1 MKLPGFDMSSII
13 KEFKKDLSTIF
24 KKYPSIRSAYLF
36 GSTAQGVDH
45 GLSDVDIAIRLTD
58 NISPDAS
65 FNIRM
70 QLMNDL
76 EDYFGQNVDIVILNS
91 ASLKLIHQV
100 LRTKQ
105 IIFRKDPVEE
115 MDYSIQK
122 QKEYFDFKY
131 YIDKDIQESRKYFQ
145 EDHV

>member
-1 MKLPGFDMSSII
+1 MSSII
-13 KEFKKDLSTIF
+13 KEFKKDFSTIF

-36 GSTAQGVDH
+36 GSTAQGADRQ
-45 GLSDVDIAIRLTD
+45 LSDVDIAIRLTD
-58 NISPDAS
+58 DILPEVS
-65 FNIRM
+65 FDIRM
-70 QLMNDL
+70 QLMDDL
-76 EDYFGQNVDIVILNS
+76 ENYFGRKVDIVVLNS

-105 IIFRKDPVEE
+105 IIFGKDPVEE
-115 MDYSIQK
+115 MDYAIQK

>member
-1 MKLPGFDMSSII
+1 MNMNKLRR
-13 KEFKKDLSTIF
+13 DLDGIF
-24 KKYPSIRSAYLF
+24 RQHLAIRSAYLF
-36 GSTAQGVDH
+36 GSTAQGADRQ
-45 GLSDVDIAIRLTD
+45 LSDVDIAIRLTD

-76 EDYFGQNVDIVILNS
+76 EDYFSQDVDIVILNG

-105 IIFRKDPVEE
+105 IIFGKDPVEE
-115 MDYSIQK
+115 MDYAIQK
-122 QKEYFDFKY
+122 RKEYFDFKY

>member
-1 MKLPGFDMSSII
+1 MSLIT

-24 KKYPSIRSAYLF
+24 EKYPSIRSAYLF
-36 GSTAQGVDH
+36 GSRAQGADH
-45 GLSDVDIAIRLTD
+45 ELSDVDIAIRLTD

-76 EDYFGQNVDIVILNS
+76 EDYSSQNVDIVLLNS

-105 IIFRKDPVEE
+105 LIFGKDPVEE
-115 MDYSIQK
+115 MDYAIQK

-131 YIDKDIQESRKYFQ
+131 YIDKDIQESKKYFQ